1 MPFEIPTLKA
11 LAERTAGAFRANLK
25 GSDARLW
32 PNNVAV
38 TAKVVAGAVW
48 ENFSFLAYI
57 ARQIHKTTS
66 EGIFLERH
74 AADYGLARLPATQ
87 AEGHAIIRADVGV
100 AVPAGLMLTRADGV
114 VYDTTGGGTAV
125 AAISPPEGAPAGA
138 VVVPVRARVAGR
150 AGNTYPGV
158 ALALDAPPSRVSSG
172 AEVAATGI
180 GAGADIEGDEG
191 LRSRLLFRLRNPPHG
206 GAAHDY
212 VIWARE
218 VAGVTRVYVDPVTA
232 TNNRDSVGVYVL
244 MDDTYP
250 NGVPQAADIDRVSAY
265 IDSLRPAGAIVD
277 VAAPTPV
284 TVNVTITN
292 LRPDTAM
299 VRDAVRAEL
308 VELFRHDIPV
318 STRTAPYVLRQS
330 KLWEAISIASGEDS
344 HTLTLPSGDVS
355 VAAGSIAVLGTVS
368 FA

>member
-1 MPFEIPTLKA
+1 MPFSIPTLKA

-38 TAKVVAGAVW
+38 SAKVMAGAVW
-48 ENFSFLAYI
+48 EAFSFLDYI
-57 ARQIHKTTS
+57 SRQINKTTA

-74 AADYGLARLPATQ
+74 AADYGLAKLPAAH
-87 AEGHAIIRADVGV
+87 AEGLAIIRADTGV

-114 VYDTTGGGTAV
+114 VYDSLTGGLTTAAV
-125 AAISPPEGAPAGA
+125 SPPSGAPAGE
-138 VVVPVRARVAGR
+138 VLVEIRARVAGR

-158 ALALDAPPSRVSSG
+158 GLVIAAPPARIS
-172 AEVAATGI
+172 AEAAVASTGI
-180 GAGADIEGDEG
+180 GAGADIESDEG

-212 VIWARE
+212 VIWSRE
-218 VAGVTRVYVDPVTA
+218 VAGVTRVYVDPVTS
-232 TNNRDSVGVYVL
+232 TNGRGSVGVYIL

-250 NGVPQAADIDRVSAY
+250 NGIPQAADIARVAAY
-265 IDSLRPAGAIVD
+265 VDDLRPAGALVEM
-277 VAAPTPV
+277 AAPSPV
-284 TVNVTITN
+284 PVNVTIAA
-292 LRPDTAM
+292 LRPDTAT

-308 VELFRHDIPV
+308 AELFRHDVPV
-318 STRTAPYVLRQS
+318 STMTAPYTLRVS

-344 HTLTLPSGDVS
+344 HTLSLPAADV
-355 VAAGSIAVLGTVS
+355 VIPAGSIATLGTVQ